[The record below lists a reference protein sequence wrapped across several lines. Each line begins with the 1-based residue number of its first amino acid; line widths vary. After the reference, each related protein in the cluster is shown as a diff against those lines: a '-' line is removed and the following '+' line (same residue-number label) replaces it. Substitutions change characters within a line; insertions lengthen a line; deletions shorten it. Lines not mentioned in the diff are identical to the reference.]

1 VWATTGLLLGWAACV
16 LLLVYFLE
24 VRPRLRA
31 DAPSVDTVPTVQAG
45 FPAPPRGA
53 VVYARQLGRNA
64 LALGLVPEA
73 GQLIAQASVVGPEGD
88 GLSGL
93 DISFAAR
100 GSVARA
106 RSCGP
111 GCYRAALSADAAPRT
126 MEVTVD
132 GDESTRWV
140 VSLPAEWPPRSA
152 AATVARANTVWR
164 TLRSLSFEETLGS
177 GLPHVLRSSWQVEAP
192 NRLAY
197 RIVGGAEAVVVG
209 SQRWDRNPGEP
220 WKESRQQEIRQPV
233 PPWVGATNAYVV
245 GATTVGGRPATVV
258 TFFDPNTP
266 GWYRLVVER
275 DSGRTTDVRMIA
287 TSHFMR
293 DRLYSF
299 DATPRIR
306 PPR

>member
-1 VWATTGLLLGWAACV
+1 MGLLLGWAACV

-24 VRPRLRA
+24 ARPRLRA
-31 DAPSVDTVPTVQAG
+31 EAPSVETVPTVQAG

-73 GQLIAQASVVGPEGD
+73 DELIAQASVVGPAGD
-88 GLSGL
+88 GVSGL
-93 DISFAAR
+93 DVSFAAG

-111 GCYRAALSADAAPRT
+111 GCYRAALPADAAPRT
-126 MEVTVD
+126 LDVTVA

-140 VSLPAEWPPRSA
+140 VSLPAQWPPRSG
-152 AATVARANTVWR
+152 AATVARANSAWR
-164 TLRSLSFEETLGS
+164 ALRSLSFEETLGS
-177 GLPHVLRSSWQVEAP
+177 GLPHVVRSSWQVEAP

-197 RIVGGAEAVVVG
+197 QIVGGAEAVILG
-209 SQRWDRNPGEP
+209 SQRWDRNPGGP
-220 WKESRQQEIRQPV
+220 WKESPQRPIRQPV

-245 GATTVGGRPATVV
+245 GTTAVAGRPAIVV

-275 DSGRTTDVRMIA
+275 DSGRTTDVRMTA
-287 TSHFMR
+287 TSHFMH
-293 DRLYSF
+293 DRLRSF
-299 DATPRIR
+299 DSTPRIR